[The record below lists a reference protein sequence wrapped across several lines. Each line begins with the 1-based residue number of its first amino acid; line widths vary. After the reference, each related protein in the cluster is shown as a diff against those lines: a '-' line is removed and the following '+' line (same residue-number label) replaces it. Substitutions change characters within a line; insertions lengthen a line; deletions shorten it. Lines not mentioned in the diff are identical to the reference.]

1 MQRVVISGY
10 YGFHNLGDEAVLYSM
25 VSALRELQPG
35 LGITVLSADP
45 SFTARAYGVEAVNR
59 WRPGEVAAALR
70 QGDLLISGGGSLLQ
84 DVTGFKSLAYY
95 LGVMAMA
102 LAFGRPV
109 MFYAQGI
116 GPVRSATGR
125 RLVGLAARRAK
136 VVTVRDQA
144 SRNDLAGMGVHPAAI
159 QVVADPVLGL
169 SPAAVDPAPGRQIL
183 AAAGIGTEVPLV
195 GVAVRPWPGF
205 ERMQAALTGA
215 CRELAASGAQIV
227 LLPLHHPG
235 DLELSRAVAADLG
248 GAAVVISQRLTVPEA
263 MSLIGHFSALVG
275 MRLHALIMA
284 AVMGVPPVGIS
295 YDPKINRFLG
305 SLGLKPAGTVD
316 NLSEPALLASLNRAL
331 GSDPAQLKAAVAPLR
346 EQALLSA
353 QLALS
358 VKCHKSKV

>member
-1 MQRVVISGY
+1 MGSVMPVHRVVISGY

-45 SFTARAYGVEAVNR
+45 AFTARAYGVDAVNR
-59 WRPGEVAAALR
+59 WRPREVAGAL
-70 QGDLLISGGGSLLQ
+70 GGCDLLISGGGSLLQ
-84 DVTGFKSLAYY
+84 DVTGIKSLAYY
-95 LGVMAMA
+95 LGVIAMA
-102 LAFGRPV
+102 LAYRRPV

-116 GPVRSATGR
+116 GPVRSAAGR

-136 VVTVRDQA
+136 VVTVREQA
-144 SRNDLAGMGVHPAAI
+144 SRYDLAGMGVHPAAI

-183 AAAGIGTEVPLV
+183 AAVGISTEAPLV
-195 GVAVRPWPGF
+195 GVAVRHWPGF
-205 ERMQAALTGA
+205 QRVQTALTGA
-215 CRELAASGAQIV
+215 CRELAGTGVQMV

-248 GAAVVISQRLTVPEA
+248 GTAVVIPERLTVPAA
-263 MSLIGHFSALVG
+263 MWLIGHFSALVG

-295 YDPKINRFLG
+295 YDPKIDRFLG
-305 SLGLKPAGTVD
+305 SLGLKPAGAVD
-316 NLSEPALLASLNRAL
+316 DLSTSSLLASLNRAL
-331 GSDPAQLKAAVAPLR
+331 SSDPTQLKAAVAPLR

-353 QLALS
+353 KLAL
-358 VKCHKSKV
+358 K